1 MGHFSRE
8 ARDFTKGPNVV
19 NVLPPVQQTR
29 VRGANSNMR
38 VLIVDDHPIIVSG
51 CASMLAG
58 EGDIDVVDARDAETG
73 LAVFTAEKPDVTVVD
88 IGLPGVSGFE
98 LTRRILESDP
108 GARIVIFSMND
119 DPIFAA
125 RAIQMGAKAYVTKN
139 DDPYLLLTAVREVAK
154 GGVFLMPKIANRL
167 AFEKSGVAASP
178 LSALTARELEILR
191 MLGRGLGMAEI
202 ADATQVSYKTIA
214 NSCSIMKR
222 KLGARTPMELM
233 RIALEHRLT

>member
-1 MGHFSRE
+1 
-8 ARDFTKGPNVV
+8 
-19 NVLPPVQQTR
+19 
-29 VRGANSNMR
+29 MR

-51 CASMLAG
+51 CAAMLAG
-58 EGDIDVVDARDAETG
+58 EGDIDVIDARDAETG
-73 LAVFTAEKPDVTVVD
+73 LAAFVAQKPDITVVD

-98 LTRRILESDP
+98 LTRRILEADP
-108 GARIVIFSMND
+108 QARIVVFSMND

-125 RAIQMGAKAYVTKN
+125 RAIQMGAKGYVTKN
-139 DDPYLLLTAVREVAK
+139 DDPYLLLTAVREVAS

-167 AFEKSGVAASP
+167 AFEKSGAAASP

-233 RIALEHRLT
+233 RIALEHKLT

>member
-1 MGHFSRE
+1 
-8 ARDFTKGPNVV
+8 
-19 NVLPPVQQTR
+19 
-29 VRGANSNMR
+29 MR

-51 CASMLAG
+51 CAAMLAG
-58 EGDIDVVDARDAETG
+58 EGDIDVVEARDAETG
-73 LAVFTAEKPDVTVVD
+73 LAAFTTEKPDVTVVD

-98 LTRRILESDP
+98 LTRRILETDP
-108 GARIVIFSMND
+108 GARIVIFSMKD

-139 DDPYLLLTAVREVAK
+139 DDPYLLLTAVREVAS

-167 AFEKSGVAASP
+167 AFEKSGAAASP

-202 ADATQVSYKTIA
+202 AEATQVSYKTIA

>member
-1 MGHFSRE
+1 
-8 ARDFTKGPNVV
+8 
-19 NVLPPVQQTR
+19 
-29 VRGANSNMR
+29 MR

-51 CASMLAG
+51 CAAMLAG

-73 LAVFTAEKPDVTVVD
+73 LAVFVAQKPDVTVVD

-98 LTRRILESDP
+98 LTRRILEADP
-108 GARIVIFSMND
+108 LARIVVFSMND

-125 RAIQMGAKAYVTKN
+125 RAIQMGAKGYVTKN
-139 DDPYLLLTAVREVAK
+139 DDPYLLLTAVREVAS

-167 AFEKSGVAASP
+167 AFEKSGAAASP

-233 RIALEHRLT
+233 RIALEHKLT

>member
-1 MGHFSRE
+1 
-8 ARDFTKGPNVV
+8 
-19 NVLPPVQQTR
+19 
-29 VRGANSNMR
+29 MR

-51 CASMLAG
+51 CAAMLAG

-73 LAVFTAEKPDVTVVD
+73 LAVFVAQRPDVTVVD

-98 LTRRILESDP
+98 LTRRILAADP
-108 GARIVIFSMND
+108 QARIVVFSMND

-125 RAIQMGAKAYVTKN
+125 RAIQMGAKGYVTKN
-139 DDPYLLLTAVREVAK
+139 DDPYLLLTAVREVAS
-154 GGVFLMPKIANRL
+154 GGVFLMPKIANQL
-167 AFEKSGVAASP
+167 AFEKSGASASP

-191 MLGRGLGMAEI
+191 MLGRGLGTAEI

-233 RIALEHRLT
+233 RIALEHKLT

>member
-1 MGHFSRE
+1 
-8 ARDFTKGPNVV
+8 
-19 NVLPPVQQTR
+19 
-29 VRGANSNMR
+29 MR

-51 CASMLAG
+51 CAAMLAG

-73 LAVFTAEKPDVTVVD
+73 LAVFVAQKPDVTVVD

-98 LTRRILESDP
+98 LTRRILEADP
-108 GARIVIFSMND
+108 QARIVVFSMND

-125 RAIQMGAKAYVTKN
+125 RAIQMGAKGYVTKN
-139 DDPYLLLTAVREVAK
+139 DDPYLLLTAVREVAS

-167 AFEKSGVAASP
+167 AFEKSGGAASP

-191 MLGRGLGMAEI
+191 MLGRGLGTSEI

-233 RIALEHRLT
+233 RIALEHKLT

>member
-1 MGHFSRE
+1 
-8 ARDFTKGPNVV
+8 
-19 NVLPPVQQTR
+19 
-29 VRGANSNMR
+29 MR

-51 CASMLAG
+51 CAAMLAG

-73 LAVFTAEKPDVTVVD
+73 LAAFLAEKPDVTVVD

-98 LTRRILESDP
+98 LARRILETDP
-108 GARIVIFSMND
+108 GARIVVFSMND

-139 DDPYLLLTAVREVAK
+139 DDPYLLLTAVREVAS

-167 AFEKSGVAASP
+167 AFEKGGAAASP

-222 KLGARTPMELM
+222 KLGARTPMELL
-233 RIALEHRLT
+233 RIALEYRLT

>member
-1 MGHFSRE
+1 
-8 ARDFTKGPNVV
+8 
-19 NVLPPVQQTR
+19 
-29 VRGANSNMR
+29 MR

-51 CASMLAG
+51 CAAMLAG

-73 LAVFTAEKPDVTVVD
+73 LAAFVAEKPDVTVVD

-98 LTRRILESDP
+98 LTRRILDTDP
-108 GARIVIFSMND
+108 AARIVVFSMND

-139 DDPYLLLTAVREVAK
+139 DDPYLLLTAVREVAS

-167 AFEKSGVAASP
+167 AFEKSGAAASP

-191 MLGRGLGMAEI
+191 LLGRGLGMAEI
-202 ADATQVSYKTIA
+202 AEATKVSYKTIA

>member
-1 MGHFSRE
+1 
-8 ARDFTKGPNVV
+8 
-19 NVLPPVQQTR
+19 
-29 VRGANSNMR
+29 MR

-51 CASMLAG
+51 CAAMLAG

-73 LAVFTAEKPDVTVVD
+73 LAAFMAQKPDVTVVD

-98 LTRRILESDP
+98 LARRILEADP
-108 GARIVIFSMND
+108 QARIVVFSMND

-125 RAIQMGAKAYVTKN
+125 RAIQMGAKGYVTKN
-139 DDPYLLLTAVREVAK
+139 DDPYLLLTAVREVAS

-167 AFEKSGVAASP
+167 AFEKSGAAASP

-233 RIALEHRLT
+233 RIALENRLT

>member
-1 MGHFSRE
+1 
-8 ARDFTKGPNVV
+8 
-19 NVLPPVQQTR
+19 
-29 VRGANSNMR
+29 MR

-51 CASMLAG
+51 CAAMLAG
-58 EGDIDVVDARDAETG
+58 EGDIDVVDARDAESG
-73 LAVFTAEKPDVTVVD
+73 LAAFAAEKPDVTVVD

-98 LTRRILESDP
+98 LTRRILETDP

-139 DDPYLLLTAVREVAK
+139 DDPYLLLTAVREVAS

-167 AFEKSGVAASP
+167 AFEKSGATASP

-202 ADATQVSYKTIA
+202 AEATQVSYKTIA